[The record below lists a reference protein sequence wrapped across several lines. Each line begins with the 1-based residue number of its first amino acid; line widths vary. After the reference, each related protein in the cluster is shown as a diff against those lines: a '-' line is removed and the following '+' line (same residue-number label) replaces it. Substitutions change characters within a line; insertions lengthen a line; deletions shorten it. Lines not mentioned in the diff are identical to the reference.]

1 FQKAAAFI
9 HEFLLKL
16 SEDVECAEVRDTLNL
31 ALLHMQ
37 KYYRLIQN
45 RSQEKCAN
53 TLSLTTRGLSPMT
66 PFVDAPDKFIWRWLN
81 LDNAKLP
88 SSMGLGDSLS
98 LVVLPPII
106 TAAKAGDVELASEL
120 IHQDP
125 GCADCVD
132 GLGRTACMYAV
143 HFFQHDVLRF
153 LLEHRSDINAQAHDG
168 STAMHRACHDGNH
181 LALQLLVDC
190 GGDFTISDVQGRA
203 PIHWA
208 VTTRS
213 TDCLQVLLQNRV
225 FAGTRDKDGLTPSM
239 WACRMD
245 NIRHF
250 ELLCQAENNH
260 VEEPDGIERDGNGRT
275 WMHWSVRRTQ
285 PLECLQTLLTPDSAA
300 IKDDEGKTVLLVA
313 AEMGSLPACR
323 LIVEI
328 AGSRCIGDQDHQGRS
343 ALHLATM
350 GGHGD
355 VVNFLLEKHAD
366 VNVVDSFNATAWDYA
381 RIRKL
386 HYCQLIIM
394 SHQRQRMSSNP
405 NSPLPNGFG
414 LLMREDS
421 AGMHDDF
428 SRMSF
433 RTRSNQSTPITPP
446 HPPKRP
452 RSSRMLARRSNSLTS
467 ADRERARER
476 EREWNS
482 RMHQSEERAASSGG
496 GKKER
501 LSVMVNTSNKRMSAG
516 DIYMNGRED
525 TMMTESSRPMFED
538 ENDEISVG
546 GMDVSDIEDEGD
558 QGSVQGPSRGPSEQA
573 HPTPRPR
580 PPPRGRPQHL
590 MGVPSPPAY
599 PPNSGVQMQGFFNNV
614 NNMNI
619 TQMNNQNNNI
629 SQQQQQQQQHHQHH
643 HQQQQQQQ
651 QRQQQNKQNLQVQQQ
666 MEYEDAGSG
675 PSPRHIAN
683 LNMNNNN
690 QRQLDQ
696 QQQQQHRPQA
706 RVPPTPVYR
715 PQRGG
720 NVGPAASA
728 VPSPPSSTPQRPHM
742 LRQQQVLPS
751 PPAASPPAAAP
762 RELTPPTVRD
772 PSPPSQGSEQQH
784 SSRSQGERPS
794 SGGNQ
799 PPGVLEGRR
808 IPPPALTPLQNAPK
822 PPNLDMFDRVD
833 KKKKKKKKDRDRKES
848 KSPPPKPE
856 NPSDIPPPRGFAA
869 PLHPHMQQ
877 GQGGQSSRISSAV
890 PPAPRY
896 SKGTPQV
903 SDSRYV
909 DENVEEEEGPPSISG
924 FAVQIR
930 DGATKSARPGHRGS
944 HGGSSGGGG
953 GGGLVG
959 ASLEEE
965 GEGMD
970 TTLGHSQ
977 GEGIMQDPIEE
988 VDEAEDVGPLIPPPP
1003 SFRGAVSRGG
1013 AKQLAQSVPQ
1023 DNRSSSRMAPTSAKP
1038 PLPKSRG
1045 SVTSASP
1052 RHNPR
1057 PPGKSA
1063 SHGRKSRPPTSKSSQ
1078 GL

>member
-1 FQKAAAFI
+1 MVIKRKDFQKAAAFI

-53 TLSLTTRGLSPMT
+53 TLSLTQRGLSPMT

-98 LVVLPPII
+98 IVVLPPII

-120 IHQDP
+120 IHQD
-125 GCADCVD
+125 
-132 GLGRTACMYAV
+132 
-143 HFFQHDVLRF
+143 
-153 LLEHRSDINAQAHDG
+153 G

-181 LALQLLVDC
+181 LALQLLVDY
-190 GGDFTISDVQGRA
+190 GGDFTLSDVQGRA

-213 TDCLQVLLQNRV
+213 TECLQVLLNNRV

-285 PLECLQTLLTPDSAA
+285 PLECLQTLLTPDSAS

-328 AGSRCIGDQDHQGRS
+328 AGSRCIMDQDSQGRS

-366 VNVVDSFNATAWDYA
+366 VNVVDSFKATAWDYA

-467 ADRERARER
+467 ADRERAREQ
-476 EREWNS
+476 EREWS
-482 RMHQSEERAASSGG
+482 RMHQSEDRSASSG

-525 TMMTESSRPMFED
+525 TMMTESSRPVFED

-558 QGSVQGPSRGPSEQA
+558 HGSMHGGPSRGPSEQA

-580 PPPRGRPQHL
+580 PPPRGRPPHF
-590 MGVPSPPAY
+590 MGAPSPPAY
-599 PPNSGVQMQGFFNNV
+599 PPQSGINMQGFFNNV
-614 NNMNI
+614 NNMN
-619 TQMNNQNNNI
+619 MSRVNNLNNNNNNI
-629 SQQQQQQQQHHQHH
+629 NQQQQEPQHSQQQQQQQQK
-643 HQQQQQQQ
+643 QQQH
-651 QRQQQNKQNLQVQQQ
+651 RPKLQVPQHM
-666 MEYEDAGSG
+666 MEYEDTGSG
-675 PSPRHIAN
+675 PSPRHIAH
-683 LNMNNNN
+683 LNMNSNS
-690 QRQLDQ
+690 QRRQDQ
-696 QQQQQHRPQA
+696 QQQQQPQQQRPQA

-715 PQRGG
+715 PQRGTVPG
-720 NVGPAASA
+720 GSGMMAPTSPT

-742 LRQQQVLPS
+742 LRQQQVLPAPPAVS
-751 PPAASPPAAAP
+751 PPTAAP

-784 SSRSQGERPS
+784 SSRSQGEHPS

-799 PPGVLEGRR
+799 PPGL
-808 IPPPALTPLQNAPK
+808 
-822 PPNLDMFDRVD
+822 
-833 KKKKKKKKDRDRKES
+833 
-848 KSPPPKPE
+848 
-856 NPSDIPPPRGFAA
+856 
-869 PLHPHMQQ
+869 
-877 GQGGQSSRISSAV
+877 SS
-890 PPAPRY
+890 
-896 SKGTPQV
+896 
-903 SDSRYV
+903 
-909 DENVEEEEGPPSISG
+909 
-924 FAVQIR
+924 
-930 DGATKSARPGHRGS
+930 
-944 HGGSSGGGG
+944 
-953 GGGLVG
+953 
-959 ASLEEE
+959 
-965 GEGMD
+965 
-970 TTLGHSQ
+970 
-977 GEGIMQDPIEE
+977 
-988 VDEAEDVGPLIPPPP
+988 
-1003 SFRGAVSRGG
+1003 
-1013 AKQLAQSVPQ
+1013 
-1023 DNRSSSRMAPTSAKP
+1023 
-1038 PLPKSRG
+1038 
-1045 SVTSASP
+1045 
-1052 RHNPR
+1052 
-1057 PPGKSA
+1057 
-1063 SHGRKSRPPTSKSSQ
+1063 
-1078 GL
+1078 